1 MNYCLADHCIC
12 SPSIGSGV
20 EAAVADVVA
29 GVEIAVADIAGVE
42 IAVADIADFEIVAND
57 TVAGAGA
64 GVEVAVADIA
74 DDVVVIAVPTLF
86 NLADAPSCNNYNT
99 LG

>member
-42 IAVADIADFEIVAND
+42 IAVADIDDIEI
-57 TVAGAGA
+57 
-64 GVEVAVADIA
+64 AVADIVAGVEIVVADIAA
-74 DDVVVIAVPTLF
+74 DDVAIIVPTLF
-86 NLADAPSCNNYNT
+86 NLADAPCCNN
-99 LG
+99 